1 MYKVLTI
8 EENPKITGIYSALS
22 QRFGSDFKFKGEIH
36 DFYELVCVTEG
47 KISIAADNKI
57 FTLKKGQAF
66 LHPPMQF
73 HNVTAMS
80 SGDSSISVFSFSGEN
95 IPNLQN
101 KVFEINDISEIKTL
115 LELAKKHYVI
125 RHKYRIKE
133 PKTEGLSHLIYVKN
147 LELLLIKLAN
157 NNEKTGQ
164 SYSQSAQNYSFITKT
179 INDNIDKRLSISELA
194 DLCNMSAINLQKTF
208 SKYAGVGVMEYFN
221 RIKMQKAIEYLESGL
236 SVKQTALL
244 LGFDD
249 QNYFSTVF
257 KRITGNTPSSITF
270 KTHSL

>member
-1 MYKVLTI
+1 MYNLLTI

-22 QRFGSDFKFKGEIH
+22 QNFGSDFKFKGEIH

-80 SGDSSISVFSFSGEN
+80 SGNSSISVFSFAGEN

-101 KVFEINDISEIKTL
+101 KVFEISDISEIKTL

-125 RHKYRIKE
+125 RHKFRIKE
-133 PKTEGLSHLIYVKN
+133 PKTEGLSHLLYVKN
-147 LELLLIKLAN
+147 LELFLIKLAN

-179 INDNIDKRLSISELA
+179 INDNIDKRLSVSDLA
-194 DLCNMSAINLQKTF
+194 ALCNMSKINLQKTF
-208 SKYAGVGVMEYFN
+208 SRYAGVGVMEYFN
-221 RIKMQKAIEYLESGL
+221 RKKMQKASEFLKQGM
-236 SVKQTALL
+236 SVKQAALQV
-244 LGFDD
+244 GFHD

-257 KRITGNTPSSITF
+257 KRIIGNPPSQIAPQN
-270 KTHSL
+270 K